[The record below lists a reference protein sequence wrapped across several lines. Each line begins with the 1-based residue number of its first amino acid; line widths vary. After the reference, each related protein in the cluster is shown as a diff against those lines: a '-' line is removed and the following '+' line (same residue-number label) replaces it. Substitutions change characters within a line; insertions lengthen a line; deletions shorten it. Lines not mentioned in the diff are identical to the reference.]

1 MTGSPRGSGSAKVSI
16 EPRQTYCISPLQF
29 IALPLTLHV
38 HPSGYPVEESKG
50 WSSPAFVIRSVKDKG
65 VPYKFIVPELDKF
78 KQQ

>member
-1 MTGSPRGSGSAKVSI
+1 M
-16 EPRQTYCISPLQF
+16 
-29 IALPLTLHV
+29 